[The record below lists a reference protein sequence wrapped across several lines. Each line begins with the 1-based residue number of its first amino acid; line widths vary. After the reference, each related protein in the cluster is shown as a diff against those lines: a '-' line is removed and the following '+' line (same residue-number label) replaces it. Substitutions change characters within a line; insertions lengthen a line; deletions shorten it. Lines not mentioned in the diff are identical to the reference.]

1 MFPNCSYLLWSK
13 FLRHLTLRLA
23 ATRKYS
29 GSPGDSSPSCEF
41 PEVQIRQ
48 IWLYSRSMKR
58 CLGWL
63 INAKAFLTSSA
74 KREGQLVLRE
84 PIANPQAPR
93 SYYPVRFLGVSEHND
108 EQFLS
113 DFPDTT

>member
-1 MFPNCSYLLWSK
+1 
-13 FLRHLTLRLA
+13 
-23 ATRKYS
+23 
-29 GSPGDSSPSCEF
+29 
-41 PEVQIRQ
+41 
-48 IWLYSRSMKR
+48 MKR

-93 SYYPVRFLGVSEHND
+93 SYYPVRFLGVSEHHD